1 MSQISPRFSKL
12 LQLAGES
19 SSEKRRELLRDV
31 TDLFFAT
38 TDTRT
43 DREAELFDNIL
54 CSIAQE
60 MPQEAL
66 VSLSR
71 RFATAADAPQEL
83 VKRLAQDVIEVAQPV
98 LTRSRQLSDEDLIGI
113 VLARSQEHIRAVA
126 VRSRVSSSVSDAIV
140 QRGDDQTLG
149 VLVANEG
156 ARLSRSALETVVDRA
171 RINPELQEGVVH
183 RRDMPLDLLNELYFD
198 VQQRLREAILER
210 NAAMDPAELDAA
222 LLRARGRLRQE
233 AQAVSDDLRKA
244 EKDVRALSN
253 AGRLDGASLLG
264 FHRAEK
270 PHHFLAGLAEMTGLD
285 YESVRSILRKRDLD
299 ALAMICRASEMERAL
314 FVSLAVL
321 CEGGEAGMRRAEEF
335 GKLYAQVPAEAA
347 QRAMRFYR
355 VRKTSEHKAA

>member
-1 MSQISPRFSKL
+1 MSQINPRFSKL

-38 TDTRT
+38 TDLRT
-43 DREAELFDNIL
+43 DREAELFDDIL

-60 MPQEAL
+60 MPAEAL

-71 RFATAADAPQEL
+71 RFATASDAPQEL
-83 VKRLAQDVIEVAQPV
+83 VKRLAQDTIEVAEPV
-98 LTRSRQLSDEDLIGI
+98 LKRSRQLSDEDLIGI
-113 VLARSQEHIRAVA
+113 VLARSQDHIRAVA
-126 VRSRVSSSVSDAIV
+126 VRSRVSSTVSDAIV

-171 RINPELQEGVVH
+171 RINPALQEGVVH

-210 NAAMDPAELDAA
+210 NAAVDPAELDAA
-222 LLRARGRLRQE
+222 LSRARGRLRH
-233 AQAVSDDLRKA
+233 AAKAVSEDLRKA
-244 EKDVRALSN
+244 EQEVRALSA
-253 AGRLDGASLLG
+253 AGRLDGASLLA
-264 FHRAEK
+264 FHRGEK

-285 YESVRSILRKRDLD
+285 YEAVRAILRNRDLD
-299 ALAMICRASEMERAL
+299 ALAMICRASEMERPL

-335 GKLYAQVPAEAA
+335 GKLYATVPVEAA

-355 VRKTSEHKAA
+355 VRKTSENRAA